1 MAGLEGRVLDRY
13 ELRQLVGRGGMAD
26 VYRGFDTK
34 FQRDIAVKVFKREDE
49 DLLRRFI
56 REARLMASLH
66 NSHLMPV
73 FDTGVDDVEGVP
85 YYYIVMPLMDGGTL
99 RTRIRRGPIPLSEAC
114 RYLRGIADA
123 LDYIHRK
130 GIIHRDIKASNV
142 LLDADDNCYLADF
155 GIARSDSDATQLTTT
170 GNVLGTVDYVAPE
183 LFEPDYKADA
193 RSDFY
198 SLGVLLYEMVTGRLP
213 FAAENQI
220 AVVTMHM
227 TKQPPLPSSI
237 VQNMPPQV
245 ERVILRGL
253 EKNPDLRYASATE
266 FADTFCQ
273 AVNMPSIASTIGN
286 PATPVWQEDVPVRN
300 VPLVLPSATPVI
312 PQQSPTRRTTR
323 IINEPGYGVPVNRS
337 IQTFRPPPSP
347 TRTRAR
353 VVTIIALLVLLAV
366 IGPII
371 YVLLGNTFPGTK
383 SATNAG
389 GNTQTA
395 TSGSVAATKG
405 ASPTATPNQTATA
418 QAFANATQQAQHA
431 TATAI
436 VGVTVT
442 AQAYASATAGVIQTA
457 TTGTAAYHDALNDA
471 NNAGTVQEQW
481 DTNANC
487 VFASHGYHIK
497 VGTSL
502 LNDGELQGCLEQGV
516 RYNNMTV
523 SVDMTIVSG
532 HSGGVFFRV
541 NTKTLGAYAG
551 YLFEVDNTGRYKIS
565 KSSNFSTGTGDATLQ
580 DWTAS
585 PALKVS
591 AKNTL
596 QFIANGN
603 TFSFYAN
610 GAYLTTLQDKDNTFT
625 DGYIALLATTAT
637 GGEDADIVYTNLSV
651 YGLS

>member
-1 MAGLEGRVLDRY
+1 MAGLEGHVLDRY

-34 FQRDIAVKVFKREDE
+34 FQRDVAVKVFKREDE

-73 FDTGVDDVEGVP
+73 FDTGVDDVDGVP
-85 YYYIVMPLMDGGTL
+85 YYYIVMPFMDGGTL
-99 RTRIRRGPIPLSEAC
+99 RTRIRRGPLPLSDAC
-114 RYLRGIADA
+114 RYLREIADA
-123 LDYIHRK
+123 LDYIHKK

-142 LLDADDNCYLADF
+142 LLDADGNCYLADF
-155 GIARSDSDATQLTTT
+155 GIARSVSDATQLTTT

-253 EKNPDLRYASATE
+253 EKNPDLRYASAMA

-273 AVNMPSIASTIGN
+273 AVNMLSTASTIGN

-300 VPLVLPSATPVI
+300 VPLILPNIAPVDL
-312 PQQSPTRRTTR
+312 QQSPTRRTTR
-323 IINEPGYGVPVNRS
+323 IINEPAYGPSASRS
-337 IQTFRPPPSP
+337 TQTFRPPPSP

-353 VVTIIALLVLLAV
+353 VVTIIALIVLLAV

-371 YVLLGNTFPGTK
+371 YILLGNTLSGTK
-383 SATNAG
+383 SATGAS

-395 TSGSVAATKG
+395 TSGSVVATKG
-405 ASPTATPNQTATA
+405 ASPTSTPNQTATA

-431 TATAI
+431 SATAI
-436 VGVTVT
+436 AGVTVT

-457 TTGTAAYHDALNDA
+457 TTGTAVYHDALNNA
-471 NNAGTVQEQW
+471 NNADTVQEQW
-481 DTNANC
+481 DTNSNC
-487 VFASHGYHIK
+487 VFASDGYHIK
-497 VGTSL
+497 SGTSL
-502 LNDGELQGCLEQGV
+502 LNDGELQGCLEKGV

-580 DWTAS
+580 DWTPS

-603 TFSFYAN
+603 TLSFYAN
-610 GAYLTTLQDKDNTFT
+610 GVYLTTLQDKDNTFT

-637 GGEDADIVYTNLSV
+637 GGEDADIVYSNLNIYAAS
-651 YGLS
+651 